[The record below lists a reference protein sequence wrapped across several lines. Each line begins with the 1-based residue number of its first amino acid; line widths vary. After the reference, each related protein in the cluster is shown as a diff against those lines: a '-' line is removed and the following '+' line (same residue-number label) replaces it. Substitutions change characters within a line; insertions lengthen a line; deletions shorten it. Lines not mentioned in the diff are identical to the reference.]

1 MASYMT
7 PKNLS
12 YDAAGGSLE
21 VREYNLQRAPRKLKM
36 VDDGNVDRLQRLEQ
50 RMITRAEDRTAP
62 YPYNTTPSKRMK
74 LQDSSMSCRFPLT
87 GSRHVVVE
95 AFKGEVYIK
104 VRDYVQ
110 RKDKELWSS
119 PRGINLKSEEW
130 ETLVENIPAIS
141 EAVKDVKVNIIL
153 FIFEDC

>member
-1 MASYMT
+1 
-7 PKNLS
+7 
-12 YDAAGGSLE
+12 
-21 VREYNLQRAPRKLKM
+21 
-36 VDDGNVDRLQRLEQ
+36 
-50 RMITRAEDRTAP
+50 
-62 YPYNTTPSKRMK
+62 MK

-87 GSRHVVVE
+87 GSRQVVVE

-110 RKDKELWSS
+110 RKEKELWSS